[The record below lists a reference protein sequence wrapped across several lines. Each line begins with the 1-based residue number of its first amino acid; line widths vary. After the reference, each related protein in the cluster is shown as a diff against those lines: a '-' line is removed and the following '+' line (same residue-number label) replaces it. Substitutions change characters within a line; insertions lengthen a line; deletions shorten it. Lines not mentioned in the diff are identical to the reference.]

1 MARGA
6 FRVCGFISRADAGEF
21 FVGVHVHNLELFGVQ
36 AGDIYRRL
44 GSSSPARAWS
54 CAMPCL
60 ATFSI
65 EMPVSPQ
72 RRATHQRASAIRSLT
87 SLLCAGVRWNLPDAN
102 ATDSSLPS
110 LPAASCKP
118 KTGSSI
124 RTRSFRKAI
133 GTFAARSDI
142 LQMSPS
148 SGDDAFGRKVV

>member
-72 RRATHQRASAIRSLT
+72 RRGARPKESGPRAFFS
-87 SLLCAGVRWNLPDAN
+87 P
-102 ATDSSLPS
+102 P
-110 LPAASCKP
+110 
-118 KTGSSI
+118 
-124 RTRSFRKAI
+124 
-133 GTFAARSDI
+133 FAAVAR
-142 LQMSPS
+142 
-148 SGDDAFGRKVV
+148 GARCGG

>member
-72 RRATHQRASAIRSLT
+72 RRGAHPKK
-87 SLLCAGVRWNLPDAN
+87 AGTPAFSPLP
-102 ATDSSLPS
+102 
-110 LPAASCKP
+110 
-118 KTGSSI
+118 
-124 RTRSFRKAI
+124 
-133 GTFAARSDI
+133 FAGGRGGF
-142 LQMSPS
+142 L
-148 SGDDAFGRKVV
+148 SGEA